1 MFHITS
7 LFVLFVCISPSIA
20 IVKNSFPLSGEREIV
35 KGELLNTLPALG
47 KEWKVSFE
55 VNPRYYVGGWGNI
68 LHLWY
73 PSGVNPSGTNYSSV
87 SCLAIGIQSTRT
99 CSWGSCST
107 KPNRLSYK
115 YKASEHQ
122 HGYYH
127 DFDSIPQL
135 HQWTKIEVSQ
145 IRVGNSYKIVF
156 NDTAKT
162 RTIWNPKIFEG
173 VEVYASDPWNIAQPG
188 KIRNLRITN
197 LNTGKHPVHHITS
210 SNRLTSLI

>member
-1 MFHITS
+1 MAPRC
-7 LFVLFVCISPSIA
+7 VLFVQVLVSTAFEENSFSPSQ
-20 IVKNSFPLSGEREIV
+20 GREIV
-35 KGELLNTLPALG
+35 RGELFDTLPVLG

-55 VNPRYYVGGWGNI
+55 VNPRRYVGGWGNI

-73 PSGVNPSGTNYSSV
+73 PNGRNPSGTHYSSV

-99 CSWGSCST
+99 CSWRLCST

-122 HGYYH
+122 HKYYH
-127 DFDSIPQL
+127 DYYSIPQL

-162 RTIWNPKIFEG
+162 RTIWNPRIFEG
-173 VEVYASDPWNIAQPG
+173 VEVYASDPWNAVQPG
-188 KIRNLRITN
+188 KIRGLSVTY
-197 LNTGKHPVHHITS
+197 LNPG
-210 SNRLTSLI
+210 L